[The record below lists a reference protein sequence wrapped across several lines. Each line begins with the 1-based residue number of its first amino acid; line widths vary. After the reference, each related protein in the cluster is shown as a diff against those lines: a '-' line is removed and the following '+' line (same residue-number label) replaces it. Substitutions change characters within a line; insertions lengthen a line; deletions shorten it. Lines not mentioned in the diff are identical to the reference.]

1 MKENIL
7 SSRQI
12 RLFFSYFLVFLIPA
26 ALVAGAVFQISDK
39 IIREEL
45 QSNHTMQVSTA
56 SYNLQSAL
64 DAFSMLATSAAYS
77 GFGDPVNLEED
88 VSAATDLISL
98 LGRTSLSYGFVSDVF
113 MIYRDS
119 PYIYSGQTSFTREN
133 FTKYLH
139 FANMESRQAL
149 DMIGVLDAPACFPIA
164 GINDNLGSAPN
175 QGSFLLLCFPC
186 TRREYTAGMMGF
198 LIDVDRLNLFLG
210 NTSDE
215 NWLYLTDG
223 EENILNPSAG
233 HERLPDAFP
242 GLTETQK
249 TGRDLSLHSRTD
261 GDYTYTFGAV
271 LPGMIE
277 LVGVS
282 DSRSALGKLFHFRN
296 LFLLLLCG
304 LFLLGTLFVFFV
316 WRRKKSELE
325 SLTASYER
333 QLKEVVPLKQREI
346 LYSLIDGVYLYE
358 NDFTI
363 QCEETM
369 MDFNAARHYCL
380 LLPPDAQPDMELLL
394 AEASGFHVTLAYSYY
409 IYKTEEFSVW
419 LAGTQEELPDGPR
432 DITGAQIFVSRPVLR
447 ILDIHSAYSDV
458 LSRKYMQD
466 SQAAAKELSTEND
479 RIRQEHYD
487 RLLNRIS
494 DKLSAADKSG
504 IVNWAD
510 GFLADMEKDRL
521 SFAMRQR
528 LLLQL
533 FILCPNT
540 ADLPFSIPDILKMD
554 QDAQLTEAFT
564 TLFAFCENK
573 SAPAETDGETSLD
586 AGQIMSY
593 IRENYTDPS
602 FSLQVL
608 ADHFQ
613 VSNSYLSWFFKQKQG
628 ITILDYTTQ
637 LKMDLA
643 TKLLQQGLNLQQV
656 SLQVGYLN
664 VSSFIRR
671 FKQTMGMTPGEYK
684 KEMASR

>member
-1 MKENIL
+1 MWNSIKEMC
-7 SSRQI
+7 I
-12 RLFFSYFLVFLIPA
+12 R
-26 ALVAGAVFQISDK
+26 
-39 IIREEL
+39 
-45 QSNHTMQVSTA
+45 
-56 SYNLQSAL
+56 
-64 DAFSMLATSAAYS
+64 
-77 GFGDPVNLEED
+77 
-88 VSAATDLISL
+88 
-98 LGRTSLSYGFVSDVF
+98 
-113 MIYRDS
+113 
-119 PYIYSGQTSFTREN
+119 
-133 FTKYLH
+133 
-139 FANMESRQAL
+139 
-149 DMIGVLDAPACFPIA
+149 
-164 GINDNLGSAPN
+164 
-175 QGSFLLLCFPC
+175 
-186 TRREYTAGMMGF
+186 
-198 LIDVDRLNLFLG
+198 DR
-210 NTSDE
+210 
-215 NWLYLTDG
+215 
-223 EENILNPSAG
+223 
-233 HERLPDAFP
+233 
-242 GLTETQK
+242 
-249 TGRDLSLHSRTD
+249 
-261 GDYTYTFGAV
+261 
-271 LPGMIE
+271 PGMID

-296 LFLLLLCG
+296 LILLLLCG

-346 LYSLIDGVYLYE
+346 LYSLIDGLYLYE

-369 MDFNAARHYCL
+369 MSFDAARHYCL
-380 LLPPDAQPDMELLL
+380 LLPADSQPDMELLL
-394 AEASGFHVTLAYSYY
+394 AEASGFHVTLSYSYY
-409 IYKTEEFSVW
+409 VYKTEEFSVW

-458 LSRKYMQD
+458 LSRKYMQA

-494 DKLSAADKSG
+494 DKLSASDKSG

-521 SFAMRQR
+521 SFSMRQR

-533 FILCPNT
+533 FILSPNT
-540 ADLPFSIPDILKMD
+540 TGLPFSIPDILKMD
-554 QDAQLTEAFT
+554 QDEQLKNAFI
-564 TLFAFCENK
+564 TLFSFCE
-573 SAPAETDGETSLD
+573 SQPSPEETAGEASLD
-586 AGQIMSY
+586 AERIMEY

-628 ITILDYTTQ
+628 VTVLDYTTQ

-643 TKLLQQGLNLQQV
+643 TKLLRQGLNLQQV